1 MGIGS
6 HSNLNLE
13 KGEDDTHNL
22 VLSITNMALIVQ
34 KYGGTSVA
42 DAERV
47 KEVAKRVLK
56 YKNEGHDV
64 IVVVSAPAGTTDSL
78 IRRAYELSE
87 TPNKRELD
95 MLLTSG
101 EQISIASL
109 AIAIEDLGKKAVSL
123 NAFQVNFKTT
133 DEHTKATIL
142 DINTDI
148 IKDKL
153 SEGNVVVFAGFQGI
167 TENNEITTLGR
178 GGSDTT
184 AVALGAAL
192 NADEV
197 EIYTDVDGIYTADP
211 RVVKNPKKLNAISYQ
226 EMLEMAASGAKVLH
240 PRAVEIAARY
250 GIKIHL
256 RSSFDDSTGTIVKEK
271 GDESMEQVKIIGI
284 TSTKN
289 EGKITLSGVPDKP
302 GIAAKVFSKLAK
314 AKINTDIILQ
324 SSSVT
329 KEFNNISYTVSID
342 DLKEAV
348 DISQELKEELGAE
361 GVSYDA
367 NIAKI
372 SAIGIGLKTHYETT
386 AEIFDTLAENG
397 INIDMISCSEI
408 NVSCIIKEE
417 DVNKAVR
424 ALHEKFV
431 EEN

>member
-1 MGIGS
+1 
-6 HSNLNLE
+6 
-13 KGEDDTHNL
+13 
-22 VLSITNMALIVQ
+22 MALIIQ

-42 DAERV
+42 DAVRV

-64 IVVVSAPAGTTDSL
+64 IVVVSAPEGTTDSL

-109 AIAIEDLGKKAVSL
+109 AIAIEALGKKAVSL
-123 NAFQVNFKTT
+123 NAFQVDFKTT

-142 DINTDI
+142 NINTDI
-148 IKDKL
+148 IREKL

-192 NADEV
+192 KADEV
-197 EIYTDVDGIYTADP
+197 EIYTDVDGVYTADP
-211 RVVKNPKKLNAISYQ
+211 RVVKNPKKLNTISYQ

-348 DISQELKEELGAE
+348 EISQELKEELGAE

-424 ALHEKFV
+424 ALHEKFI

>member
-1 MGIGS
+1 
-6 HSNLNLE
+6 
-13 KGEDDTHNL
+13 
-22 VLSITNMALIVQ
+22 MALIIQ

-42 DAERV
+42 DAVRV

-56 YKNEGHDV
+56 YKNERHDV

-87 TPNKRELD
+87 TPSKRELD

-123 NAFQVNFKTT
+123 NAFQVDFKTT

-148 IKDKL
+148 IREKL

-192 NADEV
+192 QADEV
-197 EIYTDVDGIYTADP
+197 EIYTDVDGVYTADP
-211 RVVKNPKKLNAISYQ
+211 RVVKSPKKLNTISYQ

-348 DISQELKEELGAE
+348 AISQELKEELGAE

-424 ALHEKFV
+424 ALHEKFI
-431 EEN
+431 EEK

>member
-1 MGIGS
+1 
-6 HSNLNLE
+6 
-13 KGEDDTHNL
+13 
-22 VLSITNMALIVQ
+22 MALIIQ

-42 DAERV
+42 DAVRV

-87 TPNKRELD
+87 TPSKRELD

-123 NAFQVNFKTT
+123 NAFQVDFKTT

-148 IKDKL
+148 IREKL

-192 NADEV
+192 QADEV
-197 EIYTDVDGIYTADP
+197 EIYTDVDGVYTADP
-211 RVVKNPKKLNAISYQ
+211 RVVKTPKKLNTISYQ

-271 GDESMEQVKIIGI
+271 GEESMEQVKIIGI

-348 DISQELKEELGAE
+348 EISQELKEELGAE

-424 ALHEKFV
+424 ALHEKFI

>member
-1 MGIGS
+1 
-6 HSNLNLE
+6 
-13 KGEDDTHNL
+13 
-22 VLSITNMALIVQ
+22 MALIIQ

-47 KEVAKRVLK
+47 KEVAKRVLR
-56 YKNEGHDV
+56 YKEEGHDV

-87 TPNKRELD
+87 SPNKRELD

-109 AIAIEDLGKKAVSL
+109 AIAIENLGKKAVSL
-123 NAFQVNFKTT
+123 NAFQVDFKTT

-142 DINTDI
+142 GINTDI
-148 IKDKL
+148 IKEKL

-192 NADEV
+192 KADEV
-197 EIYTDVDGIYTADP
+197 EIYTDVDGVYTADP
-211 RVVKNPKKLNAISYQ
+211 RVVKNPKKLNTISYQ

-348 DISQELKEELGAE
+348 EISQELKEELGAE

>member
-1 MGIGS
+1 
-6 HSNLNLE
+6 
-13 KGEDDTHNL
+13 
-22 VLSITNMALIVQ
+22 MALIIQ

-42 DAERV
+42 DAVRV

-87 TPNKRELD
+87 TPSKRELD

-109 AIAIEDLGKKAVSL
+109 AIAIEALGKKAVSL
-123 NAFQVNFKTT
+123 NAFQVDFKTT

-142 DINTDI
+142 NINTDI
-148 IKDKL
+148 IREKL

-192 NADEV
+192 QADEV
-197 EIYTDVDGIYTADP
+197 EIYTDVDGVYTADP
-211 RVVKNPKKLNAISYQ
+211 RVVKTPKKLNTISYQ

-348 DISQELKEELGAE
+348 EISQELKEELGAE

-424 ALHEKFV
+424 ALHEKFI

>member
-1 MGIGS
+1 
-6 HSNLNLE
+6 
-13 KGEDDTHNL
+13 
-22 VLSITNMALIVQ
+22 MALIIQ

-47 KEVAKRVLK
+47 KEVAKRVLR
-56 YKNEGHDV
+56 YKEEGHDV

-87 TPNKRELD
+87 SPNKRELD

-109 AIAIEDLGKKAVSL
+109 AIAIENLGKKAVSL
-123 NAFQVNFKTT
+123 NAFQVDFKTT

-142 DINTDI
+142 GINTDI
-148 IKDKL
+148 IKEKL

-192 NADEV
+192 KADEV
-197 EIYTDVDGIYTADP
+197 EIYTDVDGVYTADP
-211 RVVKNPKKLNAISYQ
+211 RVVKNPKKLNTISYQ

-348 DISQELKEELGAE
+348 EISQELKEELGAE

-424 ALHEKFV
+424 ALHEKFI
-431 EEN
+431 EEK

>member
-1 MGIGS
+1 
-6 HSNLNLE
+6 
-13 KGEDDTHNL
+13 
-22 VLSITNMALIVQ
+22 MALIIQ

-42 DAERV
+42 DAVRV

-109 AIAIEDLGKKAVSL
+109 AIAIEALGKKAVSL
-123 NAFQVNFKTT
+123 NAFQVDFKTT

-148 IKDKL
+148 IREKL

-192 NADEV
+192 KADEV
-197 EIYTDVDGIYTADP
+197 EIYTDVDGVYTADP
-211 RVVKNPKKLNAISYQ
+211 RVVKSPKKLNTISYQ

-348 DISQELKEELGAE
+348 EISQELKEELGAE

-424 ALHEKFV
+424 ALHEKFI

>member
-56 YKNEGHDV
+56 YKKEGHDV

-109 AIAIEDLGKKAVSL
+109 AIAIEDLGRKAVSL

-192 NADEV
+192 KADEV
-197 EIYTDVDGIYTADP
+197 EIYTDVDGVYTADP

-348 DISQELKEELGAE
+348 EISQELRNELGAE

-424 ALHEKFV
+424 ALHEKFI

>member
-1 MGIGS
+1 
-6 HSNLNLE
+6 
-13 KGEDDTHNL
+13 
-22 VLSITNMALIVQ
+22 MALIIQ

-47 KEVAKRVLK
+47 KEVAKRVLR
-56 YKNEGHDV
+56 YKEEGHDV

-87 TPNKRELD
+87 SPNKRELD

-109 AIAIEDLGKKAVSL
+109 AIAIENLGKKAVSL
-123 NAFQVNFKTT
+123 NAFQVDFKTT

-148 IKDKL
+148 IREKL

-192 NADEV
+192 KADEV
-197 EIYTDVDGIYTADP
+197 EIYTDVDGVYTADP
-211 RVVKNPKKLNAISYQ
+211 RVVKNPKKLNTISYQ

-271 GDESMEQVKIIGI
+271 GDEPMEQVKIIGI

-348 DISQELKEELGAE
+348 EISQELKEELGAE

-424 ALHEKFV
+424 ALHEKFI

>member
-13 KGEDDTHNL
+13 KGEDNTHNL
-22 VLSITNMALIVQ
+22 VLSIINMALIVQ

-56 YKNEGHDV
+56 YKKEGHDV

-109 AIAIEDLGKKAVSL
+109 AIAIEDLGRKAVSL

-192 NADEV
+192 KADEV
-197 EIYTDVDGIYTADP
+197 EIYTDVDGVYTADP

-348 DISQELKEELGAE
+348 EISQELKEELGAE

-424 ALHEKFV
+424 ALHEKFI

>member
-1 MGIGS
+1 
-6 HSNLNLE
+6 
-13 KGEDDTHNL
+13 
-22 VLSITNMALIVQ
+22 MALIIQ

-42 DAERV
+42 DAVRV

-87 TPNKRELD
+87 TPSKRELD

-123 NAFQVNFKTT
+123 NAFQVDFKTT

-142 DINTDI
+142 NINTDI
-148 IKDKL
+148 IREKL

-192 NADEV
+192 QADEV
-197 EIYTDVDGIYTADP
+197 EIYTDVDGVYTADP
-211 RVVKNPKKLNAISYQ
+211 RVVKTPKKLNTISYQ

-271 GDESMEQVKIIGI
+271 GDELMEQVKIIGI

-348 DISQELKEELGAE
+348 EISQELKEELGAE

-424 ALHEKFV
+424 ALHEKFI

>member
-1 MGIGS
+1 
-6 HSNLNLE
+6 
-13 KGEDDTHNL
+13 
-22 VLSITNMALIVQ
+22 MALIIQ

-42 DAERV
+42 DAVRV

-109 AIAIEDLGKKAVSL
+109 AIAIEALGKKAVSL
-123 NAFQVNFKTT
+123 NAFQVDFKTT

-142 DINTDI
+142 NINTDI
-148 IKDKL
+148 IREKL

-192 NADEV
+192 KADEV
-197 EIYTDVDGIYTADP
+197 EIYTDVDGVYTADP
-211 RVVKNPKKLNAISYQ
+211 RVVKNPKKLNTISYQ

-348 DISQELKEELGAE
+348 AISQELKEELGAE

-424 ALHEKFV
+424 ALHEKFI

>member
-142 DINTDI
+142 GINTDI
-148 IKDKL
+148 IKEKL

-271 GDESMEQVKIIGI
+271 GDKSMEQVKIIGI

-348 DISQELKEELGAE
+348 EISQELKEELGAE

-424 ALHEKFV
+424 ALHEKFI
-431 EEN
+431 EEK

>member
-1 MGIGS
+1 
-6 HSNLNLE
+6 
-13 KGEDDTHNL
+13 
-22 VLSITNMALIVQ
+22 MALIIQ

-56 YKNEGHDV
+56 YKNERHDV

-109 AIAIEDLGKKAVSL
+109 AIAIEALGKKAVSL
-123 NAFQVNFKTT
+123 NAFQVDFKTT

-142 DINTDI
+142 NINTDI
-148 IKDKL
+148 IREKL

-192 NADEV
+192 KADEV
-197 EIYTDVDGIYTADP
+197 EIYTDVDGVYTADP
-211 RVVKNPKKLNAISYQ
+211 RVVKNPKKLNTISYQ

-348 DISQELKEELGAE
+348 EISQELKEELGAE

-424 ALHEKFV
+424 ALHEKFI

>member
-1 MGIGS
+1 
-6 HSNLNLE
+6 
-13 KGEDDTHNL
+13 
-22 VLSITNMALIVQ
+22 MALIIQ

-42 DAERV
+42 DAVRV

-109 AIAIEDLGKKAVSL
+109 AIAIEALGKKAVSL
-123 NAFQVNFKTT
+123 NAFQVDFKTT

-142 DINTDI
+142 GINTDI
-148 IKDKL
+148 IKEKL

-197 EIYTDVDGIYTADP
+197 EIYTDVDGVYTADP

-424 ALHEKFV
+424 ALHEKFI

>member
-13 KGEDDTHNL
+13 KGEDNTHNL
-22 VLSITNMALIVQ
+22 VLSIINMALIVQ

-56 YKNEGHDV
+56 YKKEGHDV

-109 AIAIEDLGKKAVSL
+109 AIAIEDLGRKAVSL

-197 EIYTDVDGIYTADP
+197 EIYTDVDGVYTADP

-348 DISQELKEELGAE
+348 EISQELRNELGAE

-424 ALHEKFV
+424 ALHEKFI

>member
-348 DISQELKEELGAE
+348 EISQELRNELGAE

-424 ALHEKFV
+424 ALHEKFI

>member
-1 MGIGS
+1 
-6 HSNLNLE
+6 
-13 KGEDDTHNL
+13 
-22 VLSITNMALIVQ
+22 MALIIQ

-42 DAERV
+42 DAVRV

-87 TPNKRELD
+87 TPSKRELD

-123 NAFQVNFKTT
+123 NAFQVDFKTT

-148 IKDKL
+148 IREKL

-192 NADEV
+192 QADEV
-197 EIYTDVDGIYTADP
+197 EIYTDVDGVYTADP
-211 RVVKNPKKLNAISYQ
+211 RVVKTPKKLNTISYQ

-348 DISQELKEELGAE
+348 AISQELKEELGAE

-424 ALHEKFV
+424 ALHEKFI

>member
-1 MGIGS
+1 
-6 HSNLNLE
+6 
-13 KGEDDTHNL
+13 
-22 VLSITNMALIVQ
+22 MALIIQ

-42 DAERV
+42 DAVRV

-109 AIAIEDLGKKAVSL
+109 AIAIEALGKKAVSL
-123 NAFQVNFKTT
+123 NAFQVDFKTT

-142 DINTDI
+142 NINTDI
-148 IKDKL
+148 IREKL

-192 NADEV
+192 KADEV
-197 EIYTDVDGIYTADP
+197 EIYTDVDGVYTADP
-211 RVVKNPKKLNAISYQ
+211 RVVKNPKKLNTISYQ

-289 EGKITLSGVPDKP
+289 EGKITLFGVPDKP

-348 DISQELKEELGAE
+348 EISQELKEELGAE

-424 ALHEKFV
+424 ALHEKFI

>member
-1 MGIGS
+1 
-6 HSNLNLE
+6 
-13 KGEDDTHNL
+13 
-22 VLSITNMALIVQ
+22 MALIIQ

-42 DAERV
+42 DAVRV

-109 AIAIEDLGKKAVSL
+109 AIAIETLGKKAVSL
-123 NAFQVNFKTT
+123 NAFQVDFKTT

-142 DINTDI
+142 NINTDI
-148 IKDKL
+148 IREKL

-192 NADEV
+192 KADEV
-197 EIYTDVDGIYTADP
+197 EIYTDVDGVYTADP
-211 RVVKNPKKLNAISYQ
+211 RVVKNPKKLNTISYQ

-348 DISQELKEELGAE
+348 AISQELKEELGAE

-424 ALHEKFV
+424 ALHEKFI
-431 EEN
+431 EEK

>member
-13 KGEDDTHNL
+13 KGEDNTHNL
-22 VLSITNMALIVQ
+22 VLSIINMALIVQ

-56 YKNEGHDV
+56 YKKEGHDV

-109 AIAIEDLGKKAVSL
+109 AIAIEDLGRKAVSL

-192 NADEV
+192 KADEV
-197 EIYTDVDGIYTADP
+197 EIYTDVDGVYTADP
-211 RVVKNPKKLNAISYQ
+211 RVVKNPKKLNSISYQ

-348 DISQELKEELGAE
+348 EISQELRNELGAE

-424 ALHEKFV
+424 ALHEKFI

>member
-22 VLSITNMALIVQ
+22 VLSIINMALIVQ

-133 DEHTKATIL
+133 NEHTKATIL

-192 NADEV
+192 KADEV
-197 EIYTDVDGIYTADP
+197 EIYTDVDGVYTADP

-348 DISQELKEELGAE
+348 EISQELRNELGAE

-424 ALHEKFV
+424 ALHEKFI

>member
-109 AIAIEDLGKKAVSL
+109 AIAIEDLGRKAVSL

-142 DINTDI
+142 DINTEI

-192 NADEV
+192 KADEV
-197 EIYTDVDGIYTADP
+197 EIYTDVDGVYTADP

-348 DISQELKEELGAE
+348 EISQELKEELGAE

-424 ALHEKFV
+424 ALHEKFI